1 MQIAI
6 AGAGIMGRVL
16 AWQLSQRGH
25 RLSIFDRD
33 PIANGSAAAY
43 TAAGML
49 TPYSEVASAELA
61 IHTMGMAAL
70 PLWSAM
76 TDALSVAGG
85 GRCHSHCVSSCG
97 QSHEP
102 DCDLCFR
109 QQGSLIVAH
118 PGDRADHRHFNQ
130 QVMNKLR
137 PDAEQFQQLN
147 AAQLAELEPE
157 LAGRFDE
164 ATYLPEESW
173 VDNEQVMACLA
184 DALLAHP
191 GVDWHPQTPV
201 EQLGPHNLNAGG
213 ENYRFDWVIDCRG
226 LGAKPDW
233 PQLRGVRG
241 ELLWLRAPEVK
252 LQHLVR
258 LMHPRYR
265 IYVVPRPN
273 DIYIIG
279 ATQIE
284 SDSMG
289 PITVRSSLE
298 LLSAAYSLHPGFGE
312 AEIVSSRVNCR
323 PALPDNLPAIRWQD
337 GLIRANGLFRHGF
350 LLAPAVAQ
358 EVVNWLENGDSYRS
372 PYAELIQ
379 PLAVP
384 A

>member
-1 MQIAI
+1 MQIAVV
-6 AGAGIMGRVL
+6 GAGILGRML

-25 RLSIFDRD
+25 QISIFDRD

-49 TPYSEVASAELA
+49 TPYSEVATAELA
-61 IHTMGMAAL
+61 IHAMGMASL
-70 PLWSAM
+70 PLWSALA
-76 TDALSVAGG
+76 DELSVVGS
-85 GRCHSHCVSSCG
+85 GRCHAHCDSFCA
-97 QSHEP
+97 QSHQP
-102 DCDLCFR
+102 DCDLCLR
-109 QQGSLIVAH
+109 QLGSLIVAH

-130 QVMNKLR
+130 QVLNKLH
-137 PDAEQFQQLN
+137 PTAEQFQQLN

-157 LAGRFDE
+157 LADRFDE

-184 DALLAHP
+184 DALLANP
-191 GVDWHPQTPV
+191 EVSWFPETPV
-201 EQLGPHNLNAGG
+201 QQLGPHRLRAA
-213 ENYRFDWVIDCRG
+213 EKEHHFDWVIDCRG
-226 LGAKPDW
+226 LGAKTDW

-252 LQHLVR
+252 LNRLVR

-265 IYVVPRPN
+265 IYVVPRPD

-312 AEIVSSRVNCR
+312 AEILSTRVNCR
-323 PALPDNLPAIRWQD
+323 PALPDNLPAIRWEP
-337 GLIRANGLFRHGF
+337 GLIRVNGLFRHGF
-350 LLAPAVAQ
+350 LLAPVLAR
-358 EVVNWLENGDSYRS
+358 EVVRWLEAGERYQS
-372 PYAELIQ
+372 PFPELIQ

>member
-1 MQIAI
+1 VQIAI
-6 AGAGIMGRVL
+6 VGAGIMGRVL
-16 AWQLSQRGH
+16 AWQLSQSGH

-33 PIANGSAAAY
+33 PIHSGDAAAY

-61 IHTMGMAAL
+61 IHAMGMASL

-76 TDALSVAGG
+76 ADALSVAGS
-85 GRCHSHCVSSCG
+85 GRCHSHCHSPCHR
-97 QSHEP
+97 SHEP
-102 DCDLCFR
+102 DCDLCLR
-109 QQGSLIVAH
+109 QLGSLIVAH

-130 QVMNKLR
+130 QVQNKLH
-137 PDAEQFQQLN
+137 PTAEQFQQLN
-147 AAQLAELEPE
+147 AGQLSELEPE
-157 LAGRFDE
+157 LAGRFSE

-173 VDNEQVMACLA
+173 VDNEQAMACLA
-184 DALLAHP
+184 DALLTNP
-191 GVDWHPQTPV
+191 NVSWFPETPV
-201 EQLGPHNLNAGG
+201 EQLAPHSLRAGG
-213 ENYRFDWVIDCRG
+213 ESYRFDWVIDCRG
-226 LGAKPDW
+226 LGAKADW

-252 LQHLVR
+252 LKHLVR

-284 SDSMG
+284 SDSME

-312 AEIVSSRVNCR
+312 AEIVSTRVNCR
-323 PALPDNLPAIRWQD
+323 PALSDNLPAIRWQD

-350 LLAPAVAQ
+350 LLAPVVAR
-358 EVVNWLENGDSYRS
+358 EVVNWLESGESYRS